1 MVHYQ
6 HRVTMIKI
14 EIKEGVIVTTNHVTM
29 VGTTIVGAE
38 EVEVT
43 ETIVEAEVTEEVV
56 IVMIEDIN
64 LIIAEEVEEG
74 GVDHLLGIDSM
85 TRQLLRV

>member
-1 MVHYQ
+1 
-6 HRVTMIKI
+6 MIKI